1 MIFLSINIQRLARM
15 IYFLTYDIIR
25 DQTSIG
31 KFPLRSG
38 QPFFIAL
45 TKANPSEKLQG
56 IMASRMRP
64 LGV

>member
-1 MIFLSINIQRLARM
+1 M
-15 IYFLTYDIIR
+15 IYFLAYDVIR